1 MIDILVL
8 GIGNPLLGDDGF
20 GVEVVRRL
28 REQKRPAFV
37 EILDGGTAGIYLLP
51 LLEGRSHVLVADAID
66 FGGRPGQVV
75 RLPSTEIPAY
85 CGLKLSEHQATFHE
99 VLALMDLMEVKPQ
112 ELLLL
117 GVQPRRTDWGDP
129 LSREV
134 EAAIP
139 EVMEE
144 IGRQLERWGSAAG
157 SG

>member
-1 MIDILVL
+1 MCWS
-8 GIGNPLLGDDGF
+8 PTPF
-20 GVEVVRRL
+20 
-28 REQKRPAFV
+28 
-37 EILDGGTAGIYLLP
+37 
-51 LLEGRSHVLVADAID
+51 D

-75 RLPSTEIPAY
+75 RLRSTEIPA
-85 CGLKLSEHQATFHE
+85 CGGMKLSEHQATFHE

-139 EVMEE
+139 EVLEE
-144 IGRQLERWGSAAG
+144 IEGQLASWASAAG
-157 SG
+157 VG